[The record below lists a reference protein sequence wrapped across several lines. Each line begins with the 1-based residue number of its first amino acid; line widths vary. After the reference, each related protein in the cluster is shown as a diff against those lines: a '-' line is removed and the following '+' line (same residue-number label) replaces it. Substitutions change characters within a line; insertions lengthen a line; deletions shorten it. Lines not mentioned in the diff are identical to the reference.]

1 MPKWREIVVEAMKKL
16 GGKAT
21 LQQLY
26 DEVPKIDKEKG
37 YGKLATNRH
46 YEAKIRQTV
55 QLNDCFYQRKKGS
68 GVWCLRKTKQTMEV
82 V

>member
-1 MPKWREIVVEAMKKL
+1 MPKWREIVVEAMKNL

-21 LQQLY
+21 LEQLY
-26 DEVPKIDKEKG
+26 KEVARVDKAKG
-37 YGKLATNRH
+37 YGKLVTNHH
-46 YEAKIRQTV
+46 YEAKVRQTV
-55 QLNDCFYQRKKGS
+55 QLNDCFYQRKSGS